1 MSTTD
6 CETVPIADDEL
17 PSYAVVELIADQR
30 DVSVTEVGPVFYE
43 SGVDPDFLDA
53 LLAGSDGDISIRM
66 SVDGFSFEVS
76 ATELRL
82 V

>member
-53 LLAGSDGDISIRM
+53 LFYGCRLMDFRLRCRLRNSGWFEG
-66 SVDGFSFEVS
+66 VFS
-76 ATELRL
+76 
-82 V
+82 